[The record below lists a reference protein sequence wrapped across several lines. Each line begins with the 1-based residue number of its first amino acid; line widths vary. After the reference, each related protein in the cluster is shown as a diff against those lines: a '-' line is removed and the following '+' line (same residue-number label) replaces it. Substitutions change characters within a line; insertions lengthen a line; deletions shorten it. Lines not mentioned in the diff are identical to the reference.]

1 MSKVYVG
8 DTGTAIVLDTLQ
20 DITAASL
27 AAIEVRKPNGTLLT
41 WTGAVYETTK
51 VRFVTLAETLD
62 VPGEWAMQ
70 AKVTTPGG
78 SWLGEVARLQVY
90 ARFS

>member
-20 DITAASL
+20 DISTASL

-41 WTGAVYETTK
+41 WTGSVYETTK
-51 VRFVTLAETLD
+51 VRFITLSDTLD
-62 VPGEWAMQ
+62 LPGEWAMQ
-70 AKVTTPGG
+70 AKVTMPSG
-78 SWLGEVARLQVY
+78 SWLGEVALLRVY
-90 ARFS
+90 LPFS

>member
-20 DITAASL
+20 DISTASL
-27 AAIEVRKPNGTLLT
+27 AAIEVRKPNGVLLT

-51 VRFVTLAETLD
+51 VRFITLSDTLD
-62 VPGEWAMQ
+62 LPGEWAMQ
-70 AKVTTPGG
+70 ARVTMPSG
-78 SWLGEVARLQVY
+78 SWLGEVALLRVY
-90 ARFS
+90 SPFS

>member
-20 DITAASL
+20 DISTASL
-27 AAIEVRKPNGTLLT
+27 AAIEVRKPNGVLLT

-51 VRFVTLAETLD
+51 VRFITLSDTLD
-62 VPGEWAMQ
+62 LPGEWAMQ
-70 AKVTTPGG
+70 AKVTMPSG
-78 SWLGEVARLQVY
+78 SWLGEVALMRVY
-90 ARFS
+90 LPFS